1 MTDTKALLA
10 KMMAVESGAQ
20 CGPGHPDFGGV
31 TSWHRNPEG
40 PEARALIEALLAERD
55 GDADALKV
63 ADKALTEAWRRQ
75 GDAKSYQDL
84 ICATRMVR
92 ARISARKGEET

>member
-20 CGPGHPDFGGV
+20 CGPGQPDFGGV

-40 PEARALIEALLAERD
+40 PEARALIEALQSQAEK
-55 GDADALKV
+55 DAEALQV
-63 ADKALTEAWRRQ
+63 ADKVLTEAWHRQ
-75 GDAKSYQDL
+75 VDGKIKQDL
-84 ICATRMVR
+84 TCATRIVR
-92 ARISARKGEET
+92 SRLSAREGEDA